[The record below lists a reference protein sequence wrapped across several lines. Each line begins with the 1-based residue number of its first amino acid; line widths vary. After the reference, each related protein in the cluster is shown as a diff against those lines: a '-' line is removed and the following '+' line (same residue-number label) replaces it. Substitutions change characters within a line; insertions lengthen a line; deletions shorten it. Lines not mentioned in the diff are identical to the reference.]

1 MASDF
6 RDLLDDLKER
16 NRATL
21 NAMMPLVYAELKR
34 LAAAYM
40 QHERTDHTLQP
51 TALVHEAY
59 LRLVGQRS
67 VDWSDRAHTLG
78 IAARMMRRVLVDH
91 AAGRN
96 ADKRLGKLSR
106 APLDEEASAYQPIEI
121 DTIDLDRA
129 LNRLAELDARQAAIV
144 ELRFF
149 GGLTI
154 EEAAEALGIAPVTV
168 QREWATARLWLLRYI
183 SEEPVAMNPER

>member
-6 RDLLDDLKER
+6 RNLLDGLKKP
-16 NRATL
+16 NRAKL
-21 NAMMPLVYAELKR
+21 DAMMPVVYSELRR

-40 QHERTDHTLQP
+40 QRERAEHTLQP

-59 LRLVGQRS
+59 LRLVGQQS
-67 VDWSDRAHTLG
+67 VDWSDRARVLG
-78 IAARMMRRVLVDH
+78 VAARMMRRVLIDH
-91 AAGRN
+91 AAGHN
-96 ADKRLGKLSR
+96 ADKRLGQLAR
-106 APLDEEASAYQPIEI
+106 VPLDEGTAASKPIEV
-121 DTIDLDRA
+121 DAIDLDRA

-168 QREWATARLWLLRYI
+168 QREWATARLWLLRHI
-183 SEEPVAMNPER
+183 HEQNGQ